1 MSVDLIYRVAGM
13 VFFGIAGVFIGTFVG
28 PIIDQDP
35 AFMAQVFG
43 LVGLLVGLI
52 LTPWIT
58 IRPIRAFR
66 GLLAQLSMRTL
77 VAGLLGLI
85 LSLIIAGLLSFP
97 LSLLPEPFSQ
107 VLPIIAA
114 ALLSYFGVAVFI
126 SRQAEIFSMFN
137 FLPQRISQA
146 APQEA
151 GERSILVDT
160 SVIIDGRI
168 TDIAA
173 TGFLSGSLLI
183 PRFVLN
189 ELQHVADSSDK
200 LRRQRGR
207 RGLEVVSKLKEN
219 ARLPVRISD
228 VDVEDVREVDEKL
241 VVLARQL
248 KVPILTNDFN
258 LNRVA
263 ELQGVSILNVNDL
276 ANAVKVVVLPGEEL
290 VIRVIQEGRE
300 ANQGVGYLDDGTMV
314 VVQDGSKFVGQE
326 VETSVTKVLQTA
338 AGKMI
343 FAKPERTSGNGK
355 RNNSKKKRG
364 KPKQ

>member
-1 MSVDLIYRVAGM
+1 MSADFIYRLVGLI
-13 VFFGIAGVFIGTFVG
+13 VFGIAGVFIGTWYG
-28 PIIDQDP
+28 RLAEQDP
-35 AFMAQVFG
+35 NFWAQVFG
-43 LVGLLVGLI
+43 LVGILFGLV

-66 GLLAQLSMRTL
+66 ALLARISIRSL

-85 LSLIIAGLLSFP
+85 LSLVIAGLLAFP

-107 VLPIIAA
+107 ILPILVAL
-114 ALLSYFGVAVFI
+114 LLSYFGVAVFI
-126 SRQAEIFSMFN
+126 SRQNEIFSVFS
-137 FLPQRISQA
+137 FLPKGIGSSIMK
-146 APQEA
+146 E
-151 GERSILVDT
+151 GSDTSILVDT

-173 TGFLSGSLLI
+173 TGFLNGSLLI

-207 RGLEVVSKLKEN
+207 RGLETVSKLKEN
-219 ARLPVRISD
+219 KRLPVRISD
-228 VDVEDVREVDEKL
+228 IDAEDIREVDEKL

-263 ELQGVSILNVNDL
+263 ELQGVTILNINDL

-290 VIRVIQEGRE
+290 IIRVIQEGRE
-300 ANQGVGYLDDGTMV
+300 ANQGVGYLEDGTMV
-314 VVQDGSKFVGQE
+314 VVQDGSRYVGKE
-326 VETSVTKVLQTA
+326 IETSVTKVLQTA

-343 FAKPERTSGNGK
+343 FAKPEK
-355 RNNSKKKRG
+355 NSRKKS
-364 KPKQ
+364 KPKSSKRKGKARK